1 MKPQKL
7 SILEKIGYGSGDA
20 AVNVVISSMFLI
32 INYFYTDIFGLR
44 PQDIALMFFLVRGI
58 DAISDP
64 LMGIITD
71 KYKSE
76 KWGRFRPY
84 FLFLSI
90 PFGISVFL
98 TFTTPDFDY
107 AGKLIYAYATYIL
120 VTLMF
125 TSVTIPYISLIGV
138 ITGDP
143 KERLSASGYRLFF
156 AKVAAFGV
164 SILVPIMAK
173 SLGGDNIARGY
184 QLAMGIMALGGTLLF
199 LFCFVT
205 TKERIEHIVET
216 TPYLQQLKYLVKNG
230 QWMLLLGSCLS
241 GTTGYVIRA
250 SVAIYYAKYYL
261 GGDEVVQSTFMG
273 FGVLAA
279 ILAMPVST
287 MITKRFCKVKLFWG
301 SQFLVAVISA
311 MMFFVVKPIE
321 SSSVIFD
328 LHWSFPFI
336 SISAEPFALLL
347 PAYLL
352 YFILSFVVDLH
363 APVFWTAIAEAVDYG
378 QAKTGVRVSGLAFGG
393 ISFAQK
399 LGMGVAAV
407 VVNWL
412 FVGFNYV
419 VPTQEVPNPTQTET
433 ALLGISLMLTM
444 IPAIFHIING
454 LLIYRYKITDEY
466 YETIKAKIHI

>member
-1 MKPQKL
+1 MKSQTQKL
-7 SILEKIGYGSGDA
+7 SLLEKIGYGSGDA

-32 INYFYTDIFGLR
+32 INYFYTDIFGIK
-44 PQDIALMFFLVRGI
+44 PKDIILMIGLVRII

-76 KWGRFRPY
+76 RWGRFRPY
-84 FLFLSI
+84 FLILSV

-98 TFTTPDFDY
+98 TFTTPDFEY
-107 AGKLIYAYATYIL
+107 AGKLIYAYFTYTL

-138 ITGDP
+138 LTNDP
-143 KERLSASGYRLFF
+143 QERLSASGYRLFF

-173 SLGGDNIARGY
+173 SLGGGDIARGY
-184 QLAMGIMALGGTLLF
+184 QFAMGIMALAGTLLF

-205 TKERIEHIVET
+205 TKERVEHIVET
-216 TPYLQQLKYLVKNG
+216 TPYLQQLKYLFKNG
-230 QWMLLLGSCLS
+230 QWLLLLGSCLS

-261 GGDEVVQSTFMG
+261 GGDELIQSTFMG
-273 FGVLAA
+273 TGVAAA
-279 ILAMPVST
+279 ILAMPAST
-287 MITKRFCKVKLFWG
+287 LITKRFDKVRLFWI
-301 SQFLVAVISA
+301 SQFGVGL
-311 MMFFVVKPIE
+311 
-321 SSSVIFD
+321 
-328 LHWSFPFI
+328 I
-336 SISAEPFALLL
+336 SILMFVLVSPQPESMIV
-347 PAYLL
+347 AYVI
-352 YFILSFVVDLH
+352 YFILSFVVDIH

-378 QAKTGVRVSGLAFGG
+378 QAESGVRVSGLAFGG

-399 LGMGVAAV
+399 AGMGIAAI

-412 FVGFNYV
+412 FVVFGYV
-419 VPTQEVPNPTQTET
+419 VPTKEIPNPAQSDT
-433 ALLGISLMLTM
+433 ALLGIALMLSL
-444 IPAIFHIING
+444 IPAIFHLING
-454 LLIYRYKITDEY
+454 LLIMRYKITDKY
-466 YETIKAKIHI
+466 YEGIKAKLKI